1 MHGFLHSLVS
11 FDWSDPRLIG
21 FLAAIVIVAL
31 ARKWSFVILIVLVI
45 ALGEGLQYLLGNSS
59 LGHDFTHGVVIGVYG
74 FGGILLLFL
83 AIAHAF
89 TRE

>member
-11 FDWSDPRLIG
+11 FDWGDPRVIG
-21 FLAAIVIVAL
+21 FLVAIVIVAL

-45 ALGEGLQYLLGNSS
+45 ALGEGLQYLLQNSS
-59 LGHDFTHGVVIGVYG
+59 LGHDFTHGVVIGIYG